1 MLLRAILPQRLV
13 ICCLVLLGR
22 SEEHGLEG
30 VRGETKAGHDEG
42 NCGLELEHSSIL
54 DRNGKVARSE
64 VE

>member
-13 ICCLVLLGR
+13 ICCQVLLGG
-22 SEEHGLEG
+22 SEEHDLEG

-42 NCGLELEHSSIL
+42 NCALEFELSSIL
-54 DRNGKVARSE
+54 DRDGKVARSE